1 MTSEFKVKDAT
12 IYKNKIG
19 QSNDPDAISLAFGLR
34 TGAHGGK
41 GFIPAANS
49 SIRNAVIFLP
59 REF

>member
-12 IYKNKIG
+12 IYKKKIG
-19 QSNDPDAISLAFGLR
+19 KSKNPDEISLAFGLR